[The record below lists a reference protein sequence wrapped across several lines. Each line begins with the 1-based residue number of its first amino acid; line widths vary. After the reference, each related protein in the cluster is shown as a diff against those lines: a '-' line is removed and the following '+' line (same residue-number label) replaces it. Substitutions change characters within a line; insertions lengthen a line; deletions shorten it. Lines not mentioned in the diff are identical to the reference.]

1 LYEVYLVI
9 NLLRRIIVKLRER
22 VGEVIIKVDVI

>member
-1 LYEVYLVI
+1 VI